1 MMAGMRPEE
10 AEQFYEEDED
20 PAKVF
25 AIFDAARAQGRLGRT
40 RPPGKYQP
48 PDLTPMRE
56 LLGDL
61 ARDLRKLQLRDRIAV
76 LMHQLAEAIESHSK
90 AH

>member
-1 MMAGMRPEE
+1 MAGMRPEE
-10 AEQFYEEDED
+10 AERFNEEDED

-25 AIFDAARAQGRLGRT
+25 AIFDAARKQGRLGRT
-40 RPPGKYQP
+40 RPPAKHQP

-61 ARDLRKLQLRDRIAV
+61 ARDLRRLQLRDRIAL
-76 LMHQLAEAIESHSK
+76 LMHQLAEAIGSHSK
-90 AH
+90 VH